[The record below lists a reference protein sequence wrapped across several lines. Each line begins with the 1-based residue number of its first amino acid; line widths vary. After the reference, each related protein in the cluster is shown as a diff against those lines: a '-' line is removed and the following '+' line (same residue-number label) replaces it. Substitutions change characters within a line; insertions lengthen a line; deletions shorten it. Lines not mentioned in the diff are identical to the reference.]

1 MPADR
6 VKGEAHA
13 RPRRPLTRPVGEAA
27 AGEGSGRAEADG
39 NPQGMNR
46 APARKL
52 PGVPY
57 DLSNVL
63 PQNLLQRR

>member
-13 RPRRPLTRPVGEAA
+13 RLRRPLTRPVGEAA
-27 AGEGSGRAEADG
+27 AGEGSGRAEDDG

-46 APARKL
+46 APARKW
-52 PGVPY
+52 PGAPY
-57 DLSNVL
+57 DPSNL
-63 PQNLLQRR
+63 HPQNLLRRR